1 MLSHDE
7 IKNMFEKHGNVMRT
21 SELSASKLYYKD
33 IQALLNEG
41 VIEKLK
47 QGYYH
52 FVDEHDISE
61 IKIIKRIYP
70 DAILCLNTALFY
82 YGYSDRT
89 PSEWHLAVNKDI
101 SKYKIKIDYPFVKI
115 YLFEP
120 HLLQIG
126 LTEIE
131 IDGNI
136 ARIYDKD
143 RTICDCLR
151 YMGKMDK
158 EIFNKSIQKYVN
170 DPKKNISNLMQYAKP
185 LRVQK
190 KVKDLIGVWL

>member
-89 PSEWHLAVNKDI
+89 PI
-101 SKYKIKIDYPFVKI
+101 
-115 YLFEP
+115 
-120 HLLQIG
+120 
-126 LTEIE
+126 
-131 IDGNI
+131 
-136 ARIYDKD
+136 
-143 RTICDCLR
+143 
-151 YMGKMDK
+151 
-158 EIFNKSIQKYVN
+158 
-170 DPKKNISNLMQYAKP
+170 
-185 LRVQK
+185 
-190 KVKDLIGVWL
+190 